1 MTTKLF
7 QTLAAA
13 TTLAGIVA
21 TAGAANAASL
31 SYTGS
36 TNFKKTNI
44 TNEAISVQKFDAALG
59 TLKGV
64 TLQFTSDIQ
73 GTIGYENLDEDSP
86 TDITVTLGSNS
97 SLKLGND
104 SLFNINPKTS
114 QTFQNVPVFDG
125 TIDFL
130 APSGNTLKG
139 LNATESGLKTI
150 TDGQMLQS
158 FIGTGDLSFL
168 FSAMATSNVTGSGNV
183 ASKISTF
190 AKGTVSVTY
199 DYDPASVPEPSAAI
213 GIGLVAGIGL
223 MSQRRK
229 NWLKASN

>member
-21 TAGAANAASL
+21 TAGAANAATI

-36 TNFKKTNI
+36 TNFKRTNI
-44 TNEAISVQKFDAALG
+44 TNEAINIQMFDATLG

-64 TLQFTSDIQ
+64 TLQFISDIQ
-73 GTIGYENLDEDSP
+73 GSTGFENLGDSP
-86 TDITVTLGSNS
+86 TDITVTLSSNAN
-97 SLKLGND
+97 LKLGNT
-104 SLFNINPKTS
+104 SLFNISPQTS
-114 QTFQNVPVFDG
+114 QTFQGVPSFDG
-125 TIDFL
+125 VLDFA
-130 APSGNTLKG
+130 APSGNTLQG
-139 LNATESGLKTI
+139 LNATQSDQATI
-150 TDGQMLQS
+150 TDGPMLQS
-158 FIGTGDLSFL
+158 FIGSGNLSFL
-168 FSAMATSNVTGSGNV
+168 FSALATSNVSGSGNV
-183 ASKISTF
+183 ASFINTF

-213 GIGLVAGIGL
+213 GLGLVAGIGL